1 MSDSQSRD
9 EEREQIAALLRQVIV
24 DTQFRHAFEADPRTA
39 IASSGISL
47 SPQAVDKIVE
57 SADRVPAVTA
67 HMEGTDNISK
77 VFFFAKVIDE

>member
-1 MSDSQSRD
+1 MSESQSRD

-24 DTQFRHAFEADPRTA
+24 DTEFRNAFEADPRAA
-39 IASSGISL
+39 ITSSGISL